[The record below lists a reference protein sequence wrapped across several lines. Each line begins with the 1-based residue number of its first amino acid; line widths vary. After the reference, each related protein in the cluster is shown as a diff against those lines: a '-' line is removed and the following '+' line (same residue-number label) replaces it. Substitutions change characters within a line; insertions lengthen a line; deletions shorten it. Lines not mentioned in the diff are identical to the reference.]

1 MRTASWFDEHSDS
14 TLRIHPRIQSL
25 ETRRR
30 AEAVLFSESQSRI
43 LASVAPRQA
52 GELERLADD
61 AGVPLS
67 RLGVTGG
74 DHLEVRVNGERT
86 ISKAVAS
93 LREAWWT
100 AIERGLNS

>member
-1 MRTASWFDEHSDS
+1 MGASVA
-14 TLRIHPRIQSL
+14 L

-43 LASVAPRQA
+43 LVSVAPERA
-52 GELERLADD
+52 EELERIAEE

-74 DHLEVRVNGERT
+74 DHLEVRVNGERA
-86 ISKAVAS
+86 IHRNVGS
-93 LREAWWT
+93 LRDSWWT
-100 AIERGLNS
+100 SIERGLVS